1 MVVLRNILA
10 VLAISVCLAAA
21 CQKEEEVVV
30 GGMVRDNWVESGPI
44 YAVLDQPVIKQ
55 PGDRY
60 STWPGDTCSGHL
72 DTALHTVNHFMLDG
86 EEQPIEM
93 VSESRTVDLYIVPEG
108 EEDSYVSYD
117 VVVEGIQDTIR
128 CTGGW
133 AGTFKSYK
141 VGGLDITIYC
151 KQHIPTRVS
160 LEWHMEEVD
169 FAYSE
174 DAAYES
180 LNVSYH
186 W

>member
-1 MVVLRNILA
+1 MVILRNIIA

-30 GGMVRDNWVESGPI
+30 EEVVIESALFGGGEFGECGPHEI
-44 YAVLDQPVIKQ
+44 LWD
-55 PGDRY
+55 
-60 STWPGDTCSGHL
+60 ST
-72 DTALHTVNHFMLDG
+72 HFVPDG
-86 EEQPIEM
+86 AEQHINRIA
-93 VSESRTVDLYIVPEG
+93 ESRTVDLYIEPEG
-108 EEDSYVSYD
+108 EENSYVSYD
-117 VVVEGIQDTIR
+117 VIVEGIPDTIR
-128 CTGGW
+128 CSGGW

-141 VGGLDITIYC
+141 EGGLDITIYC

-160 LEWHMEEVD
+160 LEWDMEEVD